1 MIKRNIENQTFEPIA
16 LWPEYGEIPYW
27 GPIQNKRGA
36 INERFQYLSFKGNCR
51 STLENIFCEM
61 IKRNIE
67 NQTFE
72 PIALWP
78 KNGEIPYW
86 GPIQNQRGAIN
97 ERFQYLSFKGN
108 CR

>member
-1 MIKRNIENQTFEPIA
+1 MIKQNIENQTFVPIA

-51 STLENIFCEM
+51 STLENIFCEI

-67 NQTFE
+67 NQTFL

-78 KNGEIPYW
+78 EYGEIP
-86 GPIQNQRGAIN
+86 
-97 ERFQYLSFKGN
+97 
-108 CR
+108 